1 LEIEL
6 GTRFYQGI
14 DQRQLPA
21 LLKFLLEQQIR
32 DIVQRMGTNAIVG
45 SPADERVGLRGI
57 FCEDSAQRAGITVLK
72 SLLHTTIISI
82 HGVRYDFY
90 WMAFITVSGEP
101 ATRHEELARIASQRL
116 RCELVTE
123 ARLADIIGSEFGAA
137 EGISNKA
144 WPHLALSILAKLGT
158 EHHLVVSSVGAELL
172 FRNLPGILRV
182 HVTESES
189 RRLGNL
195 MLDRRLERE
204 EAKDLLGEMQTEQS
218 AVRKHRFGRAG
229 VRFESY
235 DLVMNGE
242 ALAIDQM
249 ADVLEAAV
257 KSKGMLEAGLFSLA
271 AEAQLQFQVRLKL
284 ARFGIV
290 PPDRVHLVHKE
301 FGHPSEQVFANLL
314 DYYRIAWEYE
324 PRSFPLQWDKDG
336 KVLEAFT
343 PDFYLPEF
351 DLYVELTT
359 MKQANV
365 TKKNR
370 KIRLLRA
377 IYPHVNIQVFYQKD
391 VRDLVIKYGLPERL
405 AQ

>member
-1 LEIEL
+1 V
-6 GTRFYQGI
+6 FQQG
-14 DQRQLPA
+14 
-21 LLKFLLEQQIR
+21 LL
-32 DIVQRMGTNAIVG
+32 DIHFGN
-45 SPADERVGLRGI
+45 
-57 FCEDSAQRAGITVLK
+57 
-72 SLLHTTIISI
+72 
-82 HGVRYDFY
+82 HGAMVARVRYDFY

-101 ATRHEELARIASQRL
+101 ATRHEELARIAAQRL
-116 RCELVTE
+116 NCELVTE
-123 ARLADIIGSEFGAA
+123 ARLGDIIASEFASA
-137 EGISNKA
+137 EGISDKA

-158 EHHLVVSSVGAELL
+158 EHHLVVSSTGAELL

-195 MLDRRLERE
+195 MVDRRLERE
-204 EAKDLLGEMQTEQS
+204 EAKDLLRRMEAEQTT
-218 AVRKHRFGRAG
+218 VRKHRFGRAG
-229 VRFESY
+229 ARFESY

-242 ALAIDQM
+242 ALGTDQM

-314 DYYRIAWEYE
+314 DFYRIAWDYE
-324 PRSFPLQWDKDG
+324 PRSFALQWDKDG